1 MVVDLQFFLAVGAIG
16 WGLSLAAYRPL
27 ARRAGWPL
35 GTAQASLP
43 AVTLSLALACIAV
56 GLALAILRG
65 TAGGGFVIAVFGV
78 ALAVFWSGFLRVGAQ
93 TSLLL
98 APLAALALV
107 ALWVLWEPIAA
118 LF

>member
-1 MVVDLQFFLAVGAIG
+1 MVDLQFFLAVGAIG
-16 WGLSLAAYRPL
+16 WGLSLATYRPL
-27 ARRAGWPL
+27 ALRAGWPL

-43 AVTLSLALACIAV
+43 AVTLALALVCIGT
-56 GLALAILRG
+56 GLALAISRG
-65 TAGGGFVIAVFGV
+65 TPGGGFVIAVFGA

-98 APLAALALV
+98 APLAALALG

>member
-1 MVVDLQFFLAVGAIG
+1 MVDLQFFLAVGAIG

-27 ARRAGWPL
+27 ARRTGWPL